1 MPEESPIFYAYSD
14 ESPTL
19 SSRRRHL
26 VVGVVVTFAAGYRHL
41 VRIPKRARGKLKDK
55 RLRRTPEL
63 KFNNS
68 DKRTREHML
77 RLLAGEE
84 VEIFVLVVDK
94 GGRRVSDSPENNGV
108 VLGNAAALVLKRRKR
123 VSLTLDKK
131 FVRPTDTSKYLNT
144 AINVVL
150 RKVPTGILTVS
161 PPVDS
166 RKESLVQ
173 LADFVA
179 GAISQKYNW
188 GNDTYY
194 RILEKKIVEEKQVR
208 WRRLKAEY
216 VSFQKNKG

>member
-1 MPEESPIFYAYSD
+1 
-14 ESPTL
+14 
-19 SSRRRHL
+19 
-26 VVGVVVTFAAGYRHL
+26 
-41 VRIPKRARGKLKDK
+41 
-55 RLRRTPEL
+55 
-63 KFNNS
+63 
-68 DKRTREHML
+68 ML
-77 RLLAGEE
+77 RMLAGEE